1 MILDLLL
8 FVVKA
13 FIVMLFA
20 MAGYKAIMKDTL
32 SMMLEAMKKY
42 VEELENHDT
51 L

>member
-13 FIVMLFA
+13 FIVMVVA
-20 MAGYKAIMKDTL
+20 TIGYKAIMKDTL
-32 SMMLEAMKKY
+32 SMMLETMNKY
-42 VEELENHDT
+42 VEELEDRDI